1 MLLFILVKGCIYAS
15 EGEWSYYQPPMHFIV
30 ARLVK
35 ISLEGNSDQMCWEH
49 KYTHALNSV
58 PPPPPPLF
66 LLFSWLIRHVRIKC
80 THIQKMY
87 NVPVCFNS
95 FITTF
100 F

>member
-58 PPPPPPLF
+58 PPPPPPPIISF
-66 LLFSWLIRHVRIKC
+66 
-80 THIQKMY
+80 IQLAYSTRTNKMY
-87 NVPVCFNS
+87 TYTKNV
-95 FITTF
+95 
-100 F
+100 